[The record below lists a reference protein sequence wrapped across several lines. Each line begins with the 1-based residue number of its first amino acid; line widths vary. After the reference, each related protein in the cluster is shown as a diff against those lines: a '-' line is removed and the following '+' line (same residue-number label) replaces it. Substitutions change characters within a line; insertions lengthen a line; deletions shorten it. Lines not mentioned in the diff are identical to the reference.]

1 MPPSHLRQ
9 SKTKMQAWVTN
20 NGINSGGQTVS
31 SGYDG
36 ALMPPNRH
44 LYPQPAPPP
53 RETSPTRPL
62 PPTIDPNTNRSAAAM
77 AARLPVPAHSSQP
90 RDTSLAVPLPRGRP
104 SSSDPSQNGR
114 GQAPFWEGSTIDGS
128 IFSDTASNVDTS
140 TSITA
145 RPYTQSQPPPYPPQE
160 VLLPRPTQTGRTAP
174 GQRQHIPF
182 AMGSNGIVNIPG
194 NSHTRR
200 ASSLDIRSQRDNFKA
215 APPEVP
221 EPEPELEL
229 EPEPEPEPEESSEDS
244 QYPTSPDRTPSGK
257 RVNRAKALTMRTNR
271 RDSLTRKLAFSPGM
285 SGVSPQKHQVHGER
299 EDAREEGRLERTV
312 FIRARPQDIRRPV
325 SFPEPRASLPSQPSE
340 SEAES
345 LAQQPTPKPVI
356 KSKPQV
362 NRQLFNTSKAG
373 RSRSR
378 ESVVRHQHQPP
389 VAKHHTSS
397 KKRQYDLDYD
407 DGVLSSMN
415 YAELK
420 KEEFDFDPAQ
430 AEAQSVV
437 QPLRG
442 TLPERLNHFRDKD
455 QQSQM
460 DLFTNMPVKEWED
473 AGDWFLDRFGDV
485 MGKLRAAR
493 RNKRAV
499 MEQFENEIAER
510 EEAVRNKINTIG
522 QTLTDLKSEG
532 EGMMSR
538 KTFD

>member
-1 MPPSHLRQ
+1 MPPSSHLRQ

-20 NGINSGGQTVS
+20 NGINSGGQPVS

-36 ALMPPNRH
+36 PLVPPNRH
-44 LYPQPAPPP
+44 LYPQPAPPT

-62 PPTIDPNTNRSAAAM
+62 PPTIDTNNNRSAAAM
-77 AARLPVPAHSSQP
+77 AARFPVPTYSGHT
-90 RDTSLAVPLPRGRP
+90 RDTPSLGVPPPRGRP
-104 SSSDPSQNGR
+104 SSSDPSQIGR

-140 TSITA
+140 TTVTT
-145 RPYTQSQPPPYPPQE
+145 RPYTQSQPPAYAPPRGRE
-160 VLLPRPTQTGRTAP
+160 LPLPRPTQTERAP
-174 GQRQHIPF
+174 PAQRPHVPF
-182 AMGSNGIVNIPG
+182 VMGSNGIVDIPG
-194 NSHTRR
+194 NTHTRR
-200 ASSLDIRSQRDNFKA
+200 ASSLDIRSQRGNFR
-215 APPEVP
+215 APAPD
-221 EPEPELEL
+221 EP

-244 QYPTSPDRTPSGK
+244 QYPASPDRTPSGK
-257 RVNRAKALTMRTNR
+257 RVNRTKALTIRANR
-271 RDSLTRKLAFSPGM
+271 RDSLTRKLHYP
-285 SGVSPQKHQVHGER
+285 SGASGASPQKHQAHDEQ
-299 EDAREEGRLERTV
+299 EDARDDGRSERTV
-312 FIRARPQDIRRPV
+312 HLRARMQDARRPV
-325 SFPEPRASLPSQPSE
+325 LFPEARMPVPSQPSE
-340 SEAES
+340 SESES
-345 LAQQPTPKPVI
+345 VPPQPTPKPVI

-373 RSRSR
+373 KSGAR
-378 ESVVRHQHQPP
+378 EGTAHHQNQPSMARHH
-389 VAKHHTSS
+389 ASS
-397 KKRQYDLDYD
+397 KKRQYSLDYD
-407 DGVLSSMN
+407 DGILSSMS
-415 YAELK
+415 YADLK

-442 TLPERLNHFRDKD
+442 TLPERLNHFLDKD

-473 AGDWFLDRFGDV
+473 AGDWFLDKFGDV

-499 MEQFENEIAER
+499 MEEFENEIAER
-510 EEAVRNKINTIG
+510 EEAVRNKISTIG